1 MASSNVVS
9 VRSYLIQKAGMAE
22 APRAVKEECWRTR
35 DQDHLR
41 LVGDIAAKHNLQV
54 EWLVD
59 NDSNLLGFDGIG
71 VIDMFL
77 SAFTGD
83 KNELVAKNSAVAI
96 IAGEY
101 KAPVVETT
109 PVVETK
115 AETVVEP
122 IAAPVEQKQVLT
134 CNCNDCGT
142 SPKKALRGPTRDFVV
157 PKVGVAKDV
166 LRRRVKAEDLTS
178 LCLHKTH
185 AWKGLP
191 GFKLTQDQVI
201 WYQLGERFLV
211 EAEERKAEVEAE
223 RAELLSS
230 SKVRPGLLHRGKCG
244 YWCQVV
250 KQTKKGKVIE
260 LFLVEQLYVPELKF
274 VRFNNRGELT
284 PAAVMRFAV
293 PFFAKG
299 AYGNVEMTRL
309 DVALAAQWP
318 STFPYLAPIDPKK
331 AADEAAKARAE
342 MENEMA
348 G

>member
-1 MASSNVVS
+1 MASSNIIS
-9 VRSYLIQKAGMAE
+9 VRSYLIQKAGMGE
-22 APRAVKEECWRTR
+22 GSRAVREGCWRTR

-41 LVGDIAAKHNLQV
+41 LVGDIAAKHNLPV

-59 NDSNLLGFDGIG
+59 KDSNLLGFDGIG

-101 KAPVVETT
+101 
-109 PVVETK
+109 
-115 AETVVEP
+115 VEP
-122 IAAPVEQKQVLT
+122 KAVAPLEQKQVLT
-134 CNCNDCGT
+134 CNCVECGT
-142 SPKKALRGPTRDFVV
+142 NPKKALKGPTRDFVV

-166 LRRRVKAEDLTS
+166 LRRRIKVDDLTS
-178 LCLHKTH
+178 LALHKNH

-191 GFKLTQDQVI
+191 GTKLTQDQVI
-201 WYQLGERFLV
+201 WFQLASKFLV
-211 EAEERKAEVEAE
+211 EAQTRRDEIETE
-223 RAELLSS
+223 RAELLKS
-230 SKVRPGLLHRGKCG
+230 SKVRPGLLYNGKCG
-244 YWCQVV
+244 YWCQVA
-250 KQTKKGKVIE
+250 KKTKNGKVVE
-260 LFLVEQLYVPELKF
+260 LFLVEQLYVPPLDF
-274 VRFNNRGELT
+274 IRFNNRGELT
-284 PAAVMRFAV
+284 PAAIIGFAV

-299 AYGNVEMTRL
+299 AYGNVDMTRL